1 MLSGELKGYRE
12 LIVWKRAMDLVVE
25 AYELVKRLPKQEQY
39 SLSDQIRRSA
49 ISIPSNI
56 AEGNGRNSDKDY
68 IRFLSMARG
77 SQYELETQLML
88 CTRLGYLSDDDIDKS
103 LNLCDETGRMLN
115 ALIARLEKK
124 LQQK

>member
-1 MLSGELKGYRE
+1 
-12 LIVWKRAMDLVVE
+12 MDLVVE

-103 LNLCDETGRMLN
+103 LNLCDEIGRMLN
-115 ALIARLEKK
+115 ALITRLEKK
-124 LQQK
+124 LQ

>member
-1 MLSGELKGYRE
+1 
-12 LIVWKRAMDLVVE
+12 MDLVVE

-49 ISIPSNI
+49 ISISSNI

-115 ALIARLEKK
+115 ALITRLEKK
-124 LQQK
+124 LQ

>member
-103 LNLCDETGRMLN
+103 LNLCDEIGRMLN
-115 ALIARLEKK
+115 ALITRLEKK
-124 LQQK
+124 LQ

>member
-39 SLSDQIRRSA
+39 SLSDQIRRSV

-103 LNLCDETGRMLN
+103 LNLCDEIGRMLN
-115 ALIARLEKK
+115 ALITRLEKK
-124 LQQK
+124 LQ

>member
-1 MLSGELKGYRE
+1 MLTDRPKGYRQ
-12 LIVWKRAMDLVVE
+12 LIVWERAMDLVVE

-115 ALIARLEKK
+115 ALITRLEKK
-124 LQQK
+124 LQ